1 MEQWHYWYLLSL
13 LLFILEAAAVPGIGL
28 FFAALGALSLG
39 LFVQV
44 GLFPHSDWLVQT
56 TAFFFLTGLWAIAL
70 WKPLQKMRLRRAAK
84 NGEQHHDVIG
94 RNAEVGPGGIH
105 KGKKGNAYWSGAL
118 ITARLA
124 DDATIESA
132 APGDELKVVAL
143 DGSTLILAE
152 QTYIIRPAS
161 SASAAE

>member
-1 MEQWHYWYLLSL
+1 MEQWHYWYLLSV
-13 LLFILEAAAVPGIGL
+13 LLFVLEAAAIPGIGL
-28 FFAALGALSLG
+28 FFAALGALTLG

-70 WKPLQKMRLRRAAK
+70 WKPLQKMRIRRAAK
-84 NGEQHHDVIG
+84 GDNHHDVIG
-94 RNAEVGPGGIH
+94 RHAEVGPGGIV

-118 ITARLA
+118 LTARLA
-124 DDATIESA
+124 DDAGISSA
-132 APGDELKVVAL
+132 AAGEELKVVAV

-152 QTYIIRPAS
+152 QAYIIRQAT
-161 SASAAE
+161 ASAE

>member
-1 MEQWHYWYLLSL
+1 MA
-13 LLFILEAAAVPGIGL
+13 IPGIGL
-28 FFAALGALSLG
+28 FFAALGALTLG

-44 GLFPHSDWLVQT
+44 GLFPHPDWLVQT

-84 NGEQHHDVIG
+84 SEQHNDVIG
-94 RNAEVGPGGIH
+94 RSAEVGPAGIE

-124 DDATIESA
+124 EDAAITSA
-132 APGDELKVVAL
+132 AAGEELKVVAL

-152 QTYIIRPAS
+152 PAYIIPQPS
-161 SASAAE
+161 TSNE